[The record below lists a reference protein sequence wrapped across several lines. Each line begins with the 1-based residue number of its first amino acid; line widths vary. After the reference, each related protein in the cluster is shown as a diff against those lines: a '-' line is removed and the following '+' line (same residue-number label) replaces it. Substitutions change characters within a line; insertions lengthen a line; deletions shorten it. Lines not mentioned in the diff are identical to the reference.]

1 MFCEYCGKEIDDN
14 AQFCEFCGMSTDENE
29 QDELPKNNPP
39 QVGRGRILFVLDLL
53 LNVIVAVSPF
63 IKLFDITVFKR
74 FSFSFVGAIDTVNGV
89 LDSAQTLGISIK
101 FPKSGNFSFWI
112 SLILIFAAAA
122 IVVGYVFL
130 VLSIISLG
138 KRQKF
143 SSSRKKSAVSLGCF
157 LASFALTYLAIFL
170 INSKISDKICFDLS
184 LLGVNILFYIFA
196 AGAVTGIILSW
207 CYKMW
212 AKA

>member
-39 QVGRGRILFVLDLL
+39 QVGRGRILFVLELL

-101 FPKSGNFSFWI
+101 FPNPIGHK
-112 SLILIFAAAA
+112 A
-122 IVVGYVFL
+122 I
-130 VLSIISLG
+130 
-138 KRQKF
+138 KR
-143 SSSRKKSAVSLGCF
+143 
-157 LASFALTYLAIFL
+157 LAGL
-170 INSKISDKICFDLS
+170 
-184 LLGVNILFYIFA
+184 
-196 AGAVTGIILSW
+196 
-207 CYKMW
+207 
-212 AKA
+212 